1 MTAPENN
8 FSELSWRDYG
18 RFGFFDKRDLKKG
31 QTLELRFR
39 FLITEIQDVD
49 NPAQSESYKAS
60 VRQDNKEAYQTF
72 LNDMASADQ

>member
-1 MTAPENN
+1 MTAPENK

-18 RFGFFDKRDLKKG
+18 RFGFFDKKELRKG

-39 FLITEIQDVD
+39 FSITEIQDVD

-60 VRQDNKEAYQTF
+60 VRQENKEAYQAF
-72 LNDMASADQ
+72 LNDIAPADQ